1 MKKIFILMVV
11 LIMAACGRQEEERIT
26 LNLKGELPATGEVR
40 VEVYGYDKM
49 LADHRATLI
58 VIHREELGQERKAVV
73 DIPENAQELIDP
85 PVRDKNGAS
94 YYVNIKITDG
104 DATYTQDYDKNP
116 FIEVEEGS
124 VIDIQMK
131 KE

>member
-11 LIMAACGRQEEERIT
+11 LIMAACGRKEDGRIT

-58 VIHREELGQERKAVV
+58 VIHREELNQDREVIV
-73 DIPENAQELIDP
+73 ELPENAQELIDP
-85 PVRDKNGAS
+85 PVRDKDGAS
-94 YYVNIKITDG
+94 YYANIRITDE
-104 DATYTQDYDKNP
+104 DTTYTQDYDKNP
-116 FIEVEEGS
+116 FIEVEKGS

>member
-11 LIMAACGRQEEERIT
+11 FIMAACGRKDDGRIT
-26 LNLKGELPATGEVR
+26 LNLKGELPAGGEVR

-58 VIHREELGQERKAVV
+58 VIHREELNQEREVAV
-73 DIPENAQELIDP
+73 DLPENAQELIDP
-85 PVRDKNGAS
+85 PVKDRKGAS
-94 YYVNIKITDG
+94 YYVNIRITDG
-104 DATYTQDYDKNP
+104 DTVYTQDYERNP
-116 FIEVEEGS
+116 FIEVEKGS
-124 VIDIQMK
+124 VIDVQMK

>member
-11 LIMAACGRQEEERIT
+11 LIMAACGRKENGRIT

-58 VIHREELGQERKAVV
+58 VIHREELNQDREVIV
-73 DIPENAQELIDP
+73 ELPENAQELIDP
-85 PVRDKNGAS
+85 PVRDKDGAS
-94 YYVNIKITDG
+94 YYANIRITDE
-104 DATYTQDYDKNP
+104 DTTYTQDYDKNP
-116 FIEVEEGS
+116 FIEVEKGS